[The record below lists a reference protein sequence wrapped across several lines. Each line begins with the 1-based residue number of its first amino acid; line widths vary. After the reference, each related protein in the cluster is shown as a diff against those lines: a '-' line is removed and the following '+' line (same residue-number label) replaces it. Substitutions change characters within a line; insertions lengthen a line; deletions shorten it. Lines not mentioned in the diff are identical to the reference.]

1 MLRALSFLSLHCEEC
16 RGCCMLKALPALGV
30 FRLRHKCAR
39 VRDCAGTCSN
49 LLLVTQGQET
59 YSYYGP
65 LNALTYNVGFHNEHH
80 DFPQIPH
87 TRLHKV
93 RLWLGD
99 AGVWSSVLSLFA

>member
-1 MLRALSFLSLHCEEC
+1 M
-16 RGCCMLKALPALGV
+16 
-30 FRLRHKCAR
+30 
-39 VRDCAGTCSN
+39 
-49 LLLVTQGQET
+49 QGQET

-93 RLWLGD
+93 RWTLA
-99 AGVWSSVLSLFA
+99 AGVPRL